1 MKSPPRLAVALFL
14 LSLAA
19 SCSGPVQES
28 PEAKTTKPRAAQLSG
43 RAETLKT
50 AHPKWNDADC
60 NAIAEG
66 KIRLYMNQEQVR
78 AAWGEPDRIKVVADS
93 EAVKKEIWILAGD
106 RAVTFNVIGAVEA
119 FEQPGK

>member
-1 MKSPPRLAVALFL
+1 MRYLDRKAPRGGRDAVREQQASDRMKSPPRLAVALFL

-93 EAVKKEIWILAGD
+93 EA
-106 RAVTFNVIGAVEA
+106 
-119 FEQPGK
+119 